1 MLQRTGQHGV
11 MRSRRFWYRST
22 MLLVV
27 AAAVWPGA
35 VLAEPESPGR
45 QTAQSDEAA
54 LKKIEALRRQRDW
67 QALAVRLQD
76 KRPDVRGR
84 AAVALHQDLP
94 READQA
100 VLKKVIPALLTASLN
115 DSSVRVRD
123 PARFALRAALEKVD
137 DQQVLIAVMQA
148 LLANLR
154 HRDDVIRAHCAHDL
168 SGVVGRI
175 KDPAVLARIL
185 LPLAEATLKA
195 ESMDADDFAGFA
207 LRNALRKID
216 DESALMPAMRIL
228 LVGLKHKNA
237 SMRSF
242 CAHDLSENMG
252 KIENEAALVQMM
264 GPLKAS
270 ALSADESRARLSSGF
285 ALRQILSRIN
295 DPTALR
301 SAVAPLARALAA
313 GDVAQRRYAAHAV
326 TLFAHK
332 LDPAVLTPL
341 TGPLV
346 HAHFHDPD
354 ERVREL
360 SAGALKQ
367 AFDRSPEASEGG

>member
-1 MLQRTGQHGV
+1 
-11 MRSRRFWYRST
+11 

-27 AAAVWPGA
+27 AATVLPGA
-35 VLAEPESPGR
+35 VLGEPEMTGR
-45 QTAQSDEAA
+45 RTAQADDAA
-54 LKKIEALRRQRDW
+54 LEKIETLRRERDW

-84 AAVALHQDLP
+84 AAVALHQGLA

-100 VLKKVIPALLTASLN
+100 VLEKVIPALLTASLN

-123 PARFALRAALEKVD
+123 PARFALRSALEKVD
-137 DQQVLIAVMQA
+137 DQQVLIEVMQA

-168 SGVVGRI
+168 SGVIGRI
-175 KDPAVLARIL
+175 EDPAVLAKIL
-185 LPLAEATLKA
+185 VPLGEATLKS
-195 ESMDADDFAGFA
+195 ESMDADDFSGFA

-216 DESALMPAMRIL
+216 DESVLVPAMRIL
-228 LVGLKHKNA
+228 LAGLKHKNA
-237 SMRSF
+237 SMRSY

-252 KIENEAALVQMM
+252 KIEDEAALVQMM
-264 GPLKAS
+264 GPLTAS
-270 ALSADESRARLSSGF
+270 ALQADDESRARLSSGF
-285 ALRQILSRIN
+285 ALRQILCRID

-360 SAGALKQ
+360 SARALQQ
-367 AFDRSPEASEGG
+367 AFDRSPEANEGG